1 MAVLSERF
9 DRALMAA
16 SAAHRGQTRKGS
28 QVPYLTHPLAVC
40 AIVGEHGGD
49 EDQLIAALLH
59 DAVED
64 GGMSADAVREQF
76 GARVAAIVAAC
87 TEPGEVPKLPW
98 LERKTRYL
106 AQLERASPEARLVA
120 AADKL
125 HNARAIAADLQRI
138 GPTVWKRFSASPE
151 AVRGYFRRAVEV
163 LRGGWQHPILDDLEC
178 AVTLLE
184 SLN

>member
-1 MAVLSERF
+1 MTVLSERF
-9 DRALMAA
+9 DRALVAA

-40 AIVGEHGGD
+40 AMVGEHGGN

-64 GGMSADAVREQF
+64 GGMSAEAVREQF

-87 TEPGEVPKLPW
+87 TEPQAVPKLPW
-98 LERKTRYL
+98 TERKTRYL
-106 AQLERASPEARLVA
+106 EQLAQAGPEARLVA

-125 HNARAIAADLQRI
+125 HNARAIVTDLQRI
-138 GPTVWKRFSASPE
+138 GPAVWARFSANPD
-151 AVRGYFRRAVEV
+151 AVCGYFRRAVET
-163 LRGGWQHPILDDLEC
+163 LRGGWQHPILDELKRAVEALE
-178 AVTLLE
+178 AFK
-184 SLN
+184 